1 MLSYLF
7 DILLPI
13 ASLSILSFIVLH
25 DTANIIAKNIEET
38 TFDDDETNNKND
50 GCKSEIQELKN
61 IITAQNKFILE
72 LNENICCNRKCLKN
86 IKKIIEEQTDLLSS
100 LIDKLS
106 YENYNEEETSDSY
119 ITID

>member
-1 MLSYLF
+1 MLSYLI
-7 DILLPI
+7 DTLLPI
-13 ASLSILSFIVLH
+13 ASLSILSFVVLH

-38 TFDDDETNNKND
+38 AIGDDETDSKNEV
-50 GCKSEIQELKN
+50 CKSEIHELKN

-72 LNENICCNRKCLKN
+72 LNEDICYNRKCLKN
-86 IKKIIEEQTDLLSS
+86 IKKIIEEQTDLLST

-106 YENYNEEETSDSY
+106 YEDYNEEETSDSY